1 MAVKKTNTQ
10 ETAVAEK
17 VTEMK
22 KEKKTFDQSDG
33 VKCRSVVQGSL
44 YVEGTKTG
52 MIYSFTDY
60 GDESEIEYRDLAALV
75 RSKHK
80 SVYNPWF
87 IVEDEDF
94 IAEFPALQKYY
105 DEQYTVRDLKSMLRL
120 PVDEMES
127 QIKTLP
133 KTAVESLKSIASKM
147 VADGELDSLKKI
159 KALDR
164 IFDTDLNLIS
174 ELFAE

>member
-1 MAVKKTNTQ
+1 M
-10 ETAVAEK
+10 
-17 VTEMK
+17 
-22 KEKKTFDQSDG
+22 
-33 VKCRSVVQGSL
+33 
-44 YVEGTKTG
+44 
-52 MIYSFTDY
+52 
-60 GDESEIEYRDLAALV
+60 
-75 RSKHK
+75 
-80 SVYNPWF
+80 
-87 IVEDEDF
+87 EDEDF